1 MGMIGPQL
9 QAGELAAGEEPR
21 FEVGGG
27 AWRERLEGVWRYCRE
42 NPALPVGV
50 GIIVLMLMV
59 GPIGGH
65 IVNPSLA
72 APTSAPS
79 DHPPSLAYPL
89 GTDDSGR
96 NLAAVVVAGL
106 PMTFQVG
113 FIAGAIG
120 VGVGTIL
127 GFLGGYLGGWVDA
140 IVRSASDILLTVPAL
155 IVLVTIAASLK
166 GAVSVSIEA
175 LVISLLAWMWPTRT
189 IRSQVLPLRER
200 GFVQVAKL
208 SGVRT
213 PELIVKEL
221 IPNLLP
227 YLAASF
233 VTSTSAAILASIGIE
248 AIGLGPQNSPTMGMT
263 IFWAIQFNALLRGLW
278 WWWLTPIV
286 VLGLLFI
293 SLFLAS
299 SGLDAIANPR
309 AHRAR

>member
-1 MGMIGPQL
+1 MAEITARPGTTVEIS
-9 QAGELAAGEEPR
+9 E
-21 FEVGGG
+21 G
-27 AWRERLEGVWRYCRE
+27 AWRERFASVLRYCRD
-42 NPALPVGV
+42 NPTLPIGV
-50 GIIVLMLMV
+50 GIIVLMLLV

-65 IVNPSLA
+65 IVNPSQA
-72 APTSAPS
+72 QPTSAPP
-79 DHPPSLAYPL
+79 DLAPSGHFPL
-89 GTDDSGR
+89 GTDDQGR

-106 PMTFQVG
+106 PMTFEVG
-113 FIAGAIG
+113 FVAGAIG
-120 VGVGTIL
+120 VLIGTIL

-155 IVLVTIAASLK
+155 IVLVTLASSLK
-166 GAVSVSIEA
+166 GAVTVSIEA
-175 LVISLLAWMWPTRT
+175 FVISALAWMWPTRT

-200 GFVQVAKL
+200 GYVQIAKL

-248 AIGLGPQNSPTMGMT
+248 AIGLGPQSQPTLGMT
-263 IFWAIQFNALLRGLW
+263 VYWAIQFNALIRGLW

-293 SLFLAS
+293 ALFLAS

-309 AHRAR
+309 AHRAK

>member
-1 MGMIGPQL
+1 MAELTATTGPQ
-9 QAGELAAGEEPR
+9 
-21 FEVGGG
+21 FEVSEG
-27 AWRERLEGVWRYCRE
+27 AWRERLASIWRYCRE
-42 NPALPVGV
+42 NPALPIGVGV
-50 GIIVLMLMV
+50 IVLMLMV

-65 IVNPSLA
+65 FVNPSLA
-72 APTSAPS
+72 APLSGPA
-79 DHPPSLAYPL
+79 DHPPSFAYPL

-106 PMTFQVG
+106 PLTFQVG
-113 FIAGAIG
+113 FTAGAIG
-120 VGVGTIL
+120 VLVGTIL

-140 IVRSASDILLTVPAL
+140 VVRSASDILLTVPAL
-155 IVLVTIAASLK
+155 IVLVTIASSLK

-213 PELIVKEL
+213 PELIAKEL

-248 AIGLGPQNSPTMGMT
+248 AIGLGPQDAPTMGMT
-263 IFWAIQFNALLRGLW
+263 IYWAIQFNALLRGLW
-278 WWWLTPIV
+278 WWWVTPIV
-286 VLGLLFI
+286 VLGILFI
-293 SLFLAS
+293 SLFLATT
-299 SGLDAIANPR
+299 GLDAIANPR
-309 AHRAR
+309 AHRAK

>member
-1 MGMIGPQL
+1 MAEVSMQS
-9 QAGELAAGEEPR
+9 EEPVV
-21 FEVGGG
+21 EISEG
-27 AWRERLEGVWRYCRE
+27 AWHERLAGVWRYCRE
-42 NPALPVGV
+42 NPALPIGL
-50 GIIVLMLMV
+50 GIIVLMLLV

-65 IVNPSLA
+65 IANPSLS
-72 APTSAPS
+72 APTSVPP
-79 DHPPSLAYPL
+79 DLPPSGAYPL
-89 GTDDSGR
+89 GSDDQGR
-96 NLAAVVVAGL
+96 DLAAVVVAGL
-106 PMTFQVG
+106 PMTFEVG

-120 VGVGTIL
+120 LVVGPIL
-127 GFLGGYLGGWVDA
+127 GFLGGYMGGWVDVVA
-140 IVRSASDILLTVPAL
+140 RSAADILLTVPAL
-155 IVLVTIAASLK
+155 IVLVTLASTLK
-166 GAVSVSIEA
+166 GAVTVSIEA
-175 LVISLLAWMWPTRT
+175 FVISALAWMWPTRT

-200 GFVQVAKL
+200 GYVQVAKL

-233 VTSTSAAILASIGIE
+233 VTSTAAAVLASIGLE
-248 AIGLGPQNSPTMGMT
+248 AIGLGPQSQPTMGMT
-263 IFWAIQFNALLRGLW
+263 VYWAIQFNALIRGLW

-293 SLFLAS
+293 ALFLAS